1 MKSRV
6 PMLVQILSAIENTV
20 LLKRRKMPLQAVW
33 LRYNFGMDGDLDM
46 NWLRKF
52 KPYYTRNV

>member
-1 MKSRV
+1 
-6 PMLVQILSAIENTV
+6 MLVQILLATENTV

-33 LRYNFGMDGDLDM
+33 LRYNFGMDGDSGM

-52 KPYYTRNV
+52 KPYYMKNV